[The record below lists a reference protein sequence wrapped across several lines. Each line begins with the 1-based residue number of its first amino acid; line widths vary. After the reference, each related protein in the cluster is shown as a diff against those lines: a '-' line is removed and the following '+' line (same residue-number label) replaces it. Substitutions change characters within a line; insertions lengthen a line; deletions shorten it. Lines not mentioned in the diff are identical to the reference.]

1 MEDTHT
7 IKMAMIASA
16 TRALEFR
23 RKNPGKSDDDALRH
37 VMNVADD
44 LLSEMHC

>member
-1 MEDTHT
+1 MEDMHAV
-7 IKMAMIASA
+7 KMAMIASA
-16 TRALEFR
+16 TKALEFK

-44 LLSEMHC
+44 LLSDMNQ